1 MSQFNVGDIVTP
13 NPQDANFVRTYVGE
27 SNDGNYTVMEV
38 DGSLMRVRGTGKL
51 ENGRAV
57 NDFRFKLVVLKRV
70 EGMEIAPAEIQ
81 IGDEILVKRVGADK
95 IVHTRQA
102 VVGKIKENN
111 DRYGRTLVFH
121 SAGDHRSGK
130 INWGQGFTETFTLI
144 KAVPERDKLLDRLV
158 GSLAGQVIT
167 YRETWARK
175 HGDEAWDVVVMGRL
189 SVLSTDHLR
198 INISGAPVTFLKAE
212 D

>member
-1 MSQFNVGDIVTP
+1 MSTFNVGDIVTA

-27 SNDGNYTVMEV
+27 PANGNYTVTEV
-38 DGSLMRVRGTGKL
+38 DGSLIRVRGNGVGGTGRL
-51 ENGRAV
+51 V
-57 NDFRFKLVVLKRV
+57 NDFRFKRVVLKRV
-70 EGMEIAPAEIQ
+70 EGGEIEPAGIQ

-130 INWGQGFTETFTLI
+130 INWGQGFEETFTLI
-144 KAVPERDKLLDRLV
+144 KAVPERDTLLDRLV

-167 YRETWARK
+167 YREIWARK
-175 HGDEAWDVVVMGRL
+175 HGDEKWDVVVLGRL
-189 SVLSTDHLR
+189 STLSTENLR
-198 INISGAPVTFLKAE
+198 TNISGSSVTFLKAE
-212 D
+212 A